1 MEEDLKTLD
10 DPAESHDD
18 MEAEEEKELAK
29 DHTGQKFDQFPGLP
43 YSDQCDPD
51 ETSVEESGSRKT
63 ARKASKSP
71 CKIQQGAVFSGK
83 ILSFGCSEC
92 KGDATYSPNDLL
104 KHFQG
109 AHKGTLPTYPCDLCG
124 FVTNEFPA
132 LQRHRIGHRNTL
144 VTCEICNDDVQYSLL
159 LLTRH
164 YIMSHS
170 QNGHFHCEKCEFSTV
185 DAGTFVQHIHHHN
198 ESRLKCVKCQ
208 HVSSSRGEHQ
218 RHLKLHS
225 GTFPFTC
232 QVCGYGAARREY
244 LTKHMVTVHGEEAGK
259 KNKWRATEDR
269 NNTLVNSSSGLKLLL
284 KKSPAAGGQSKESQ
298 WMSKLNSLPGVGLLD
313 QNGRLLNPEKTLEE
327 TQQFLERAVGV
338 KQDCKKRVK
347 GTLKNEQQFD
357 SQAVSSIPPPK
368 SPESDDSY
376 GADTLNPNSNGLTVL
391 MVKNK
396 ISIPPNC
403 TTKVMGFKMVD
414 GKKHLVLKV
423 IPTAKPESSA
433 ENRMLCR
440 AQERGCPIIDATS
453 DGNQCSDSADNWEN
467 SSTSFPYMTVLSPS
481 GTDRDAAISV
491 QVKPE
496 EEDISIEEMLPILEK
511 LPQKIAQKAKHTEQQ
526 RNGEQHKFKDEQ
538 IPSLAVSPM
547 TKESDHSTIQ
557 NGKLNNNT
565 SSIANQS
572 NDSELGDKMSAY
584 SSPNVTAVEV
594 VPAKMLTDKT
604 MPSESA
610 YETMLPKPVSEETI
624 SMLRVGDLNTAT
636 ADKISDPITEN
647 CPVPNGETLPS
658 NDKPKKTAPGPM
670 TGDILPSDDTVENNH
685 SIIKE
690 MVPTDFTANKFN
702 SCVATKTKTETL
714 ISDLMPQ
721 LESHPAE
728 SDNSKETDANAE
740 NLNSP
745 NQEVFSF
752 HNYSKETSSIS
763 SNSTQ
768 PCEHPSELSTE
779 DESVWMK
786 ESPEWSLTLAAS
798 PQPPDE
804 GNGEVESAEE
814 TGTAM
819 ERVSDGD
826 IEVDECI
833 ATVDLATPVAAE
845 IDNHGH
851 SGSKHQV
858 QTTVKMEEESVPVSE
873 RATGSINS
881 LAVLGRILEE
891 HSDAIINHQLE
902 KDRIGCSAASHD
914 SVKPPKTM
922 LRILKT
928 AEGKQQMFLQTAEN
942 QFAVPVQLQGNTG
955 FKLIT
960 KCSAPQ
966 INVSYV
972 KPGIEMQNHTTG
984 LALTLN
990 GGRFSILGHTLGA
1003 SEKGAMPLSAIQPGA
1018 STSASHYLVNS
1029 TAFKGNML
1037 LSDAAHSSPGEN
1049 TIQSLQTCYLVQR
1062 PVPVTQP
1069 PHNAGSKLAS
1079 SMSQSPLLSRPVL
1092 AMSANSVNKLT
1103 ALHTGRQAFLVRY
1116 ISPAKSGM
1124 LLNSL
1129 DGKSVNQKGQP
1140 NENRGNKV
1148 VYKIVRTASGSTFLA
1163 GAAHSSA
1170 NKPIYLATNSTQ
1182 MPCFLMSSNN
1192 VSTGGQKL
1200 VPIQNTSHK
1209 PVTASKLSNILS
1221 PQSNMQGRV
1230 RQQVGIDGLNKSPL
1244 TPRPSRQLSQRKRHR
1259 KALFD
1264 ELPEHLPKVKRLLS
1278 KAVTEKG
1285 APSLWVP
1292 VPKDAERTLRLYPFS
1307 SLQEIKCPRRNQP
1320 VVVLNH
1326 PDADIPEVA
1335 SIMRSANK
1343 YKGAV
1348 SKVALSQKTVQALSE
1363 LCPTGL
1369 LGKSSKV
1376 KCPSSQSCG
1385 SRLRHSESR
1394 VRERFLLKLKFKK
1407 TSRKKYEV
1415 VKSLSRCA
1423 ERSSMFA
1430 CWFCGRLFNN
1440 QEEWIG
1446 HGQRHLME
1454 ATRDWNKPF

>member
-1 MEEDLKTLD
+1 MEEDLMTLD

-18 MEAEEEKELAK
+18 IMEAEEEKELAK
-29 DHTGQKFDQFPGLP
+29 DHTGQKSDQSPGLP
-43 YSDQCDPD
+43 CSDQCDPD
-51 ETSVEESGSRKT
+51 ETSVEESGCRKT
-63 ARKASKSP
+63 SRKASKSP

-198 ESRLKCVKCQ
+198 ESLLKCVKCQ

-244 LTKHMVTVHGEEAGK
+244 LTKHMVTVHGEDADK
-259 KNKWRATEDR
+259 KNIWRATEDS
-269 NNTLVNSSSGLKLLL
+269 NNTLANSSSGLKLLL

-338 KQDCKKRVK
+338 KKDCKKRVK

-368 SPESDDSY
+368 SQESDDSY
-376 GADTLNPNSNGLTVL
+376 GADALNPNNSNGLTVL
-391 MVKNK
+391 MV
-396 ISIPPNC
+396 
-403 TTKVMGFKMVD
+403 
-414 GKKHLVLKV
+414 
-423 IPTAKPESSA
+423 
-433 ENRMLCR
+433 
-440 AQERGCPIIDATS
+440 
-453 DGNQCSDSADNWEN
+453 
-467 SSTSFPYMTVLSPS
+467 
-481 GTDRDAAISV
+481 
-491 QVKPE
+491 
-496 EEDISIEEMLPILEK
+496 
-511 LPQKIAQKAKHTEQQ
+511 
-526 RNGEQHKFKDEQ
+526 
-538 IPSLAVSPM
+538 
-547 TKESDHSTIQ
+547 
-557 NGKLNNNT
+557 
-565 SSIANQS
+565 
-572 NDSELGDKMSAY
+572 
-584 SSPNVTAVEV
+584 
-594 VPAKMLTDKT
+594 VPDKMLTDKT

-610 YETMLPKPVSEETI
+610 YKTMLPKPVSEETI
-624 SMLRVGDLNTAT
+624 SMLGVGDLSTAT
-636 ADKISDPITEN
+636 DDKISDPITEN
-647 CPVPNGETLPS
+647 SPVSNGETLPS
-658 NDKPKKTAPGPM
+658 NDKPKETPSEPM
-670 TGDILPSDDTVENNH
+670 T
-685 SIIKE
+685 
-690 MVPTDFTANKFN
+690 
-702 SCVATKTKTETL
+702 
-714 ISDLMPQ
+714 
-721 LESHPAE
+721 
-728 SDNSKETDANAE
+728 
-740 NLNSP
+740 
-745 NQEVFSF
+745 
-752 HNYSKETSSIS
+752 
-763 SNSTQ
+763 
-768 PCEHPSELSTE
+768 
-779 DESVWMK
+779 DEGS
-786 ESPEWSLTLAAS
+786 
-798 PQPPDE
+798 
-804 GNGEVESAEE
+804 GNGEVETAKE
-814 TGTAM
+814 TETAM
-819 ERVSDGD
+819 ERVSDSD

-833 ATVDLATPVAAE
+833 ATVEDLATPVATE
-845 IDNHGH
+845 EDNHGH
-851 SGSKHQV
+851 SGSTHQV
-858 QTTVKMEEESVPVSE
+858 QTTVNMEEESVPVSE
-873 RATGSINS
+873 RATGSISS

-891 HSDAIINHQLE
+891 HSDAIISHQLE
-902 KDRIGCSAASHD
+902 KDRIGCSAASQD
-914 SVKPPKTM
+914 SVTPPKTM

-942 QFAVPVQLQGNTG
+942 RFAVPVQLQGNPG

-960 KCSAPQ
+960 KSSAPQ

-972 KPGIEMQNHTTG
+972 KPGIERQNHTTG

-990 GGRFSILGHTLGA
+990 GGRFSIPGQTVGA
-1003 SEKGAMPLSAIQPGA
+1003 SEKGATLLSAIQPGA

-1029 TAFKGNML
+1029 TAFKGNLL
-1037 LSDAAHSSPGEN
+1037 LSDAAHSSPGEK
-1049 TIQSLQTCYLVQR
+1049 TMKSLQTCYLVQR
-1062 PVPVTQP
+1062 PVPVAQP

-1079 SMSQSPLLSRPVL
+1079 SVSQNPHTSRPVL

-1124 LLNSL
+1124 LLSSP
-1129 DGKSVNQKGQP
+1129 DGKSVNQKGQ
-1140 NENRGNKV
+1140 
-1148 VYKIVRTASGSTFLA
+1148 
-1163 GAAHSSA
+1163 
-1170 NKPIYLATNSTQ
+1170 
-1182 MPCFLMSSNN
+1182 
-1192 VSTGGQKL
+1192 KL
-1200 VPIQNTSHK
+1200 IPIQNASHK

-1244 TPRPSRQLSQRKRHR
+1244 APRPSRQLSQRKRRR

-1264 ELPEHLPKVKRLLS
+1264 ELPEHLPKVKRLS
-1278 KAVTEKG
+1278 NKAVTEKG
-1285 APSLWVP
+1285 ATSLWVP

-1363 LCPTGL
+1363 LSPAGL

-1376 KCPSSQSCG
+1376 KCPSSQSSG
-1385 SRLRHSESR
+1385 SRLRPSESR
-1394 VRERFLLKLKFKK
+1394 VRERFLLKLKFRK

-1415 VKSLSRCA
+1415 VKSLSRSA
-1423 ERSSMFA
+1423 ERSSMMFA

>member
-1 MEEDLKTLD
+1 MEEDLMTLD

-18 MEAEEEKELAK
+18 IMEAEEEKELAK
-29 DHTGQKFDQFPGLP
+29 DHTGQKSDQSPGLP
-43 YSDQCDPD
+43 CSDQCDPD
-51 ETSVEESGSRKT
+51 ETSVEESGCRKT
-63 ARKASKSP
+63 SRKASKSP

-198 ESRLKCVKCQ
+198 ESLLKCVKCQ

-244 LTKHMVTVHGEEAGK
+244 LTKHMVTVHGEDADK
-259 KNKWRATEDR
+259 KNIWRATEDS
-269 NNTLVNSSSGLKLLL
+269 NNTLANSSSGLKLLL

-338 KQDCKKRVK
+338 KKDCKKRVK

-368 SPESDDSY
+368 SQESDDSY
-376 GADTLNPNSNGLTVL
+376 GADALNPNNSNGLTVL
-391 MVKNK
+391 M
-396 ISIPPNC
+396 
-403 TTKVMGFKMVD
+403 
-414 GKKHLVLKV
+414 L
-423 IPTAKPESSA
+423 
-433 ENRMLCR
+433 
-440 AQERGCPIIDATS
+440 
-453 DGNQCSDSADNWEN
+453 
-467 SSTSFPYMTVLSPS
+467 
-481 GTDRDAAISV
+481 
-491 QVKPE
+491 
-496 EEDISIEEMLPILEK
+496 
-511 LPQKIAQKAKHTEQQ
+511 
-526 RNGEQHKFKDEQ
+526 
-538 IPSLAVSPM
+538 
-547 TKESDHSTIQ
+547 
-557 NGKLNNNT
+557 
-565 SSIANQS
+565 

-584 SSPNVTAVEV
+584 SSPNVTAMEV
-594 VPAKMLTDKT
+594 VPDKMLTDKT

-624 SMLRVGDLNTAT
+624 SMLGVGDLSTAT
-636 ADKISDPITEN
+636 DDKISDPITEN
-647 CPVPNGETLPS
+647 SPVSNGETLPS
-658 NDKPKKTAPGPM
+658 NDKPKETPSEPM
-670 TGDILPSDDTVENNH
+670 T
-685 SIIKE
+685 
-690 MVPTDFTANKFN
+690 
-702 SCVATKTKTETL
+702 
-714 ISDLMPQ
+714 DLTPQ
-721 LESHPAE
+721 LESHPSE
-728 SDNSKETDANAE
+728 SDNSKETDTNAE
-740 NLNSP
+740 NLNTP

-768 PCEHPSELSTE
+768 PCEHPSELSTA

-804 GNGEVESAEE
+804 GSGNGEVETAKE
-814 TGTAM
+814 TETAM
-819 ERVSDGD
+819 ERVSDSD

-833 ATVDLATPVAAE
+833 ATVEDLATPVATE
-845 IDNHGH
+845 EDNHGH
-851 SGSKHQV
+851 SGSTHQV
-858 QTTVKMEEESVPVSE
+858 QTTVNMEEESVPVSE
-873 RATGSINS
+873 RATGSISS

-891 HSDAIINHQLE
+891 HSDAIISHQLE
-902 KDRIGCSAASHD
+902 KDRIGCSASSQD
-914 SVKPPKTM
+914 SVTPPKTM

-942 QFAVPVQLQGNTG
+942 RFAVPVQLQGNPG

-960 KCSAPQ
+960 KSSAPQ

-972 KPGIEMQNHTTG
+972 KPGIERQNHTTG

-990 GGRFSILGHTLGA
+990 GGRFSIPGQTVGA
-1003 SEKGAMPLSAIQPGA
+1003 SEKGATLLSAIQPGA

-1029 TAFKGNML
+1029 TAFK
-1037 LSDAAHSSPGEN
+1037 
-1049 TIQSLQTCYLVQR
+1049 
-1062 PVPVTQP
+1062 
-1069 PHNAGSKLAS
+1069 
-1079 SMSQSPLLSRPVL
+1079 
-1092 AMSANSVNKLT
+1092 
-1103 ALHTGRQAFLVRY
+1103 
-1116 ISPAKSGM
+1116 
-1124 LLNSL
+1124 
-1129 DGKSVNQKGQP
+1129 
-1140 NENRGNKV
+1140 
-1148 VYKIVRTASGSTFLA
+1148 
-1163 GAAHSSA
+1163 
-1170 NKPIYLATNSTQ
+1170 
-1182 MPCFLMSSNN
+1182 
-1192 VSTGGQKL
+1192 
-1200 VPIQNTSHK
+1200 
-1209 PVTASKLSNILS
+1209 ASKLSNILS
-1221 PQSNMQGRV
+1221 PKSNMQGRV

-1244 TPRPSRQLSQRKRHR
+1244 APRPSRQLSQRKRRR

-1264 ELPEHLPKVKRLLS
+1264 ELPEHLPKVKRLS
-1278 KAVTEKG
+1278 NKAVTEKG
-1285 APSLWVP
+1285 ATSLWVP

-1363 LCPTGL
+1363 LSPAGL

-1376 KCPSSQSCG
+1376 KCPSSQSSG
-1385 SRLRHSESR
+1385 SRLRPSESR
-1394 VRERFLLKLKFKK
+1394 VRERFLLKLKFRK

-1415 VKSLSRCA
+1415 VKSLSRSA
-1423 ERSSMFA
+1423 ERSSMMFA

>member
-18 MEAEEEKELAK
+18 MEDEEEKELAK
-29 DHTGQKFDQFPGLP
+29 DHTSQKFDQFPGLP

-198 ESRLKCVKCQ
+198 ESRLK
-208 HVSSSRGEHQ
+208 S
-218 RHLKLHS
+218 
-225 GTFPFTC
+225 
-232 QVCGYGAARREY
+232 RREY

-269 NNTLVNSSSGLKLLL
+269 NNSLANSSSGLKLLL

-327 TQQFLERAVGV
+327 TQHFLERAVGV

-376 GADTLNPNSNGLTVL
+376 GADTLNSNSNGLTVL

-453 DGNQCSDSADNWEN
+453 DGNHCSDSAENWEN

-481 GTDRDAAISV
+481 GTDRDAAIS
-491 QVKPE
+491 
-496 EEDISIEEMLPILEK
+496 
-511 LPQKIAQKAKHTEQQ
+511 

-594 VPAKMLTDKT
+594 VPAKKLTDKT

-647 CPVPNGETLPS
+647 SPVPNGETLPS
-658 NDKPKKTAPGPM
+658 NDKPKKTASEPM
-670 TGDILPSDDTVENNH
+670 T
-685 SIIKE
+685 
-690 MVPTDFTANKFN
+690 
-702 SCVATKTKTETL
+702 
-714 ISDLMPQ
+714 DLMPQ

-728 SDNSKETDANAE
+728 SDNSKETDTNAE

-814 TGTAM
+814 TETAM

-826 IEVDECI
+826 IE
-833 ATVDLATPVAAE
+833 
-845 IDNHGH
+845 GR
-851 SGSKHQV
+851 
-858 QTTVKMEEESVPVSE
+858 VPVSE

-902 KDRIGCSAASHD
+902 KDRLGCSAASHD

-928 AEGKQQMFLQTAEN
+928 AEGNQQMFLQTAEN

-972 KPGIEMQNHTTG
+972 KPGIEKQNHTTG
-984 LALTLN
+984 
-990 GGRFSILGHTLGA
+990 
-1003 SEKGAMPLSAIQPGA
+1003 EKGAMPLSAIQPGA

-1049 TIQSLQTCYLVQR
+1049 TIKSLQTCYLVQQ

-1148 VYKIVRTASGSTFLA
+1148 VYKIVRTANGSTFLA

-1192 VSTGGQKL
+1192 VSTVGQKL
-1200 VPIQNTSHK
+1200 VPIQNASHK
-1209 PVTASKLSNILS
+1209 PVTTSKLSNLL
-1221 PQSNMQGRV
+1221 V
-1230 RQQVGIDGLNKSPL
+1230 RQQVGIDGLNNSPL

-1264 ELPEHLPKVKRLLS
+1264 ELPEHLPKVKRLSS
-1278 KAVTEKG
+1278 KAVPEKR

-1363 LCPTGL
+1363 LGPTGL
-1369 LGKSSKV
+1369 LRKSSKV

-1385 SRLRHSESR
+1385 SRLRPSESR